1 MERSTPMLDP
11 DSDEDVSEE
20 LFGTNINLLNTDDA
34 SDSEASGEEGDGT
47 SASARPG
54 HISDGTK
61 SQVVADIVELNRS
74 AGDWK
79 VNGFKCRKKPMEVF
93 LHSLGL
99 SFLLQSLLEANVYS
113 TQAFLDIGQ
122 EATSALLESI
132 GATDNDIHKFN
143 TVLFTNENQVGQGK
157 PHIKDTADKIKPIIS
172 FSEQECLKFL
182 QENIPV
188 ALKLDYEKIKEN
200 HVTGKDLLSAL
211 ESTREL
217 VEVFG
222 LDSCSK
228 RVEFEKAVRL
238 TQSSGLSMPSNS
250 TGSVYSA
257 LYLERVR
264 PLYDLHM
271 GCENM
276 APQLYS
282 MVRFLKVQNILEV
295 GAGYTSIFLL
305 QALHDNQ
312 LEIEN
317 LAKLNRAGQCSIDK
331 QPYCVGQKLEEI
343 HKRKSILHCV
353 DHMGHAHTT
362 ANKVL
367 EIAKDLNIDSHLQL
381 HDIDFWEFDLQ
392 YEDEEEEIDFIWLDF
407 AAGSKLN
414 EVFNRWW
421 GRLKNGG
428 FILCHSTLTNSMT
441 REWLE
446 DMRKRENNKWTFES
460 VSFLEPHKYFQN
472 SFSMFQKRENNYKED
487 ILTRYP

>member
-392 YEDEEEEIDFIWLDF
+392 
-407 AAGSKLN
+407 
-414 EVFNRWW
+414 
-421 GRLKNGG
+421 
-428 FILCHSTLTNSMT
+428 
-441 REWLE
+441 
-446 DMRKRENNKWTFES
+446 
-460 VSFLEPHKYFQN
+460 
-472 SFSMFQKRENNYKED
+472 
-487 ILTRYP
+487 

>member
-1 MERSTPMLDP
+1 MPMLDP

-34 SDSEASGEEGDGT
+34 SDSEASEEEGDGT
-47 SASARPG
+47 GASTRPG

-113 TQAFLDIGQ
+113 TQVFLDIGQ

-132 GATDNDIHKFN
+132 GATDNDIYKFN
-143 TVLFTNENQVGQGK
+143 TVLFTNENQVGQGM
-157 PHIKDTADKIKPIIS
+157 PFIKDTADKIKPIIS

-188 ALKLDYEKIKEN
+188 ALKLDYEKISEN

-238 TQSSGLSMPSNS
+238 TQSSGRSMPSNS

-276 APQLYS
+276 APHLYS

-317 LAKLNRAGQCSIDK
+317 LTKLNRAGQCSIDN
-331 QPYCVGQKLEEI
+331 QPYCVGQNLEEI

-392 YEDEEEEIDFIWLDF
+392 YEDEEIDFIWLDF

-487 ILTRYP
+487 VLTRYP

>member
-1 MERSTPMLDP
+1 MDALDSE
-11 DSDEDVSEE
+11 SDEDVSEE

-34 SDSEASGEEGDGT
+34 SESEASGEEGDGT
-47 SASARPG
+47 SASAKHGCFSGGIKR
-54 HISDGTK
+54 
-61 SQVVADIVELNRS
+61 QVVADIVELNKS

-79 VNGFKCRKKPMEVF
+79 VNGFKCRKKPLEVF

-113 TQAFLDIGQ
+113 TQVFLDIGQ
-122 EATSALLESI
+122 EATRKLLESI

-143 TVLFTNENQVGQGK
+143 TVLFINETQVGQDK
-157 PHIKDTADKIKPIIS
+157 PHIEDTADKIKPIIS
-172 FSEQECLKFL
+172 FSEEECLKFL
-182 QENIPV
+182 HENIPV
-188 ALKLDYEKIKEN
+188 SFDLDYVKIKEN

-211 ESTREL
+211 DSTREL
-217 VEVFG
+217 VDVFG

-238 TQSSGLSMPSNS
+238 TQSGGRSMPSNS
-250 TGSVYSA
+250 AGAVYSA
-257 LYLERVR
+257 LYLERVK

-276 APQLYS
+276 APHLYS

-305 QALHDNQ
+305 QALHDNE

-317 LAKLNRAGQCSIDK
+317 LAKLHRAGQCNVGK
-331 QPYCVGQKLEEI
+331 QPYCVGKKLEDIE
-343 HKRKSILHCV
+343 KKKSTLHCV
-353 DHMGHAHTT
+353 DHMGHEHTT

-367 EIAKDLNIDSHLQL
+367 EIAKDLNIDSHLQI

-414 EVFNRWW
+414 EVFDRWW
-421 GRLKNGG
+421 DRLKNGG
-428 FILCHSTLTNSMT
+428 FILCHSTLTNTMT

-446 DMRKRENNKWTFES
+446 GMRKRENNKWTFES

-472 SFSMFQKRENNYKED
+472 SFSMFQKRENNYEED